1 MSTGDKST
9 SEVLANLQEKGDYFM
24 RLTIIEKKR
33 LGDLEEA
40 LTHIRK
46 ETEKYRSQT
55 KSTAIEIMNLNILT
69 PNPAYQRAD
78 GCEIQKQAD
87 LVTNKMLHVLEA
99 KLNKLLQRHSNEEE
113 KNRKKKDDIDHMRR
127 LRLQTDTAHKHYE
140 KELAVVKASVESIMK
155 ECTQVMEARESV
167 IEAKEALEKQNA
179 EEQRKFEE
187 EYEEMGYYIKDQNT
201 KLETTLLKER
211 NSDIIDDFE
220 YQCGDL
226 SVEEED
232 EMAGRVGQLT
242 SFVASEQNSLAN
254 IQQTI
259 YNYEKMFAELRRI
272 TQTENLDEIISTY
285 SAQEEEMF
293 SLYNYIQT
301 QNTEIELAL
310 ETKHRIEE
318 EIRLYD
324 EEQAEQEK
332 HRQAIRDEMAN
343 KLQASIEATKVCEA
357 ENAKN
362 HEIVHQVAKKVQSL
376 FFKLQCDQMDSS
388 KGNSSSNKG
397 SKSSASMS
405 RNESKIAI
413 LTGQGVTESNVL
425 DYMGAVE
432 QRAVDIIAEYIKTH
446 GNDGL
451 RSPTPGPSS
460 PMQWPSTTR
469 VDLPEFE
476 DNDDLFNDV
485 ENEDSKP
492 IDLHTFKE
500 KLKKKVTMPVQSK
513 TSMF

>member
-1 MSTGDKST
+1 MSVGEKST
-9 SEVLANLQEKGDYFM
+9 SEVLSTLQEKGDYFM

-33 LGDLEEA
+33 LGDLDEA
-40 LTHIRK
+40 LAHIRK
-46 ETEKYRSQT
+46 ETNNYRSQA
-55 KSTAIEIMNLNILT
+55 KSAAIDIMNLNILT

-78 GCEIQKQAD
+78 GCDIQKQAN
-87 LVTNKMLHVLEA
+87 LVTNKMLHILEA
-99 KLNKLLQRHSNEEE
+99 KLNKLLQRHSDEQE
-113 KNRKKKDDIDHMRR
+113 KNRKKKVEIDHMRR

-140 KELAVVKASVESIMK
+140 AELAITKEKVESLLK
-155 ECTQVMEARESV
+155 DCTQVMEARESV
-167 IEAKEALEKQNA
+167 IEMKESLEKQNM

-187 EYEEMGYYIKDQNT
+187 EYEEMGYYIKEQNN

-220 YQCGDL
+220 FQCGDL

-232 EMAGRVGQLT
+232 QMAGRVGELT
-242 SFVASEQNSLAN
+242 SFVASEQTSLAN

-324 EEQAEQEK
+324 ENQAAQEMQ
-332 HRQAIRDEMAN
+332 RQAILDGLAN
-343 KLQASIEATKVCEA
+343 KLQQSSEATAACEA
-357 ENAKN
+357 ENQAN
-362 HEIVHQVAKKVQSL
+362 HDCVHQVAKKVQSL

-397 SKSSASMS
+397 SKNNGSMS

-446 GNDGL
+446 GNEGL

-460 PMQWPSTTR
+460 PMQWPSATR

-476 DNDDLFNDV
+476 DNDELFNEV

-492 IDLHTFKE
+492 IDLNTFKD
-500 KLKKKVTMPVQSK
+500 KLKKKVTMTSTNK
-513 TSMF
+513 SMF

>member
-1 MSTGDKST
+1 MSVGEKST
-9 SEVLANLQEKGDYFM
+9 SEVLATLQEKGDYFM

-40 LTHIRK
+40 LAHIRK
-46 ETEKYRSQT
+46 ETNKYRSQAKT
-55 KSTAIEIMNLNILT
+55 TAIAIMNLNIMT

-78 GCEIQKQAD
+78 GCDIQKQAN
-87 LVTNKMLHVLEA
+87 LVTNKMLHILEA
-99 KLNKLLQRHSNEEE
+99 KLNKLLQRHSDEQE
-113 KNRKKKDDIDHMRR
+113 KNRKKKTEIDHSRR

-140 KELAVVKASVESIMK
+140 TELAITKEKVEILLQ
-155 ECTQVMEARESV
+155 ECTQVMESRENI
-167 IEAKEALEKQNA
+167 IELKDTLEKQNA

-187 EYEEMGYYIKDQNT
+187 EYEEMGYYIKDQNN

-220 YQCGDL
+220 FQCGDL

-242 SFVASEQNSLAN
+242 NFVASEQTSLSN

-318 EIRLYD
+318 EISLYD
-324 EEQAEQEK
+324 DTQAQQEM
-332 HRQAIRDEMAN
+332 HRQAILDGLAN
-343 KLQASIEATKVCEA
+343 KLQSSLEATAICEA
-357 ENAKN
+357 ENAAN
-362 HEIVHQVAKKVQSL
+362 HDCVHQVAKKVQSL
-376 FFKLQCDQMDSS
+376 FFKLQCDQMESS
-388 KGNSSSNKG
+388 KGSGGSNKG
-397 SKSSASMS
+397 SKNNGSMS

-432 QRAVDIIAEYIKTH
+432 QRAVDIIAEYIKSH
-446 GNDGL
+446 GNEGL

-460 PMQWPSTTR
+460 PMQWPSATR

-476 DNDDLFNDV
+476 DNDELFNEV
-485 ENEDSKP
+485 ETEDSKP
-492 IDLHTFKE
+492 IDLNTFKD
-500 KLKKKVTMPVQSK
+500 KLKKKVTM
-513 TSMF
+513 TSSGKSLF

>member
-1 MSTGDKST
+1 MSVGEKST
-9 SEVLANLQEKGDYFM
+9 SEVLATLQEKGDYFM

-40 LTHIRK
+40 LTHIRR
-46 ETEKYRSQT
+46 ETNNYRSQA
-55 KSTAIEIMNLNILT
+55 KSTAIDIMNLNIMT

-78 GCEIQKQAD
+78 GCEIQKQAN
-87 LVTNKMLHVLEA
+87 LVTNKMLHILEA
-99 KLNKLLQRHSNEEE
+99 KLNKLLQRHSDEQE
-113 KNRKKKDDIDHMRR
+113 KNRKKKVEIDHMRR

-140 KELAVVKASVESIMK
+140 TELAITKEKVEILLK
-155 ECTQVMEARESV
+155 ECTQVMESRENI
-167 IEAKEALEKQNA
+167 IEVKEALEKQNT

-187 EYEEMGYYIKDQNT
+187 EYEEMGYYIKDQNN

-220 YQCGDL
+220 FQCGDL

-242 SFVASEQNSLAN
+242 SFVASEQTSLAN

-318 EIRLYD
+318 EIRSYD
-324 EEQAEQEK
+324 ENQAEQEMA
-332 HRQAIRDEMAN
+332 RQSILDGLAS
-343 KLQASIEATKVCEA
+343 KLQASIEATAICEA
-357 ENAKN
+357 ENAAN
-362 HEIVHQVAKKVQSL
+362 HDCVHQVAKKVQSL

-397 SKSSASMS
+397 SKNSGSMS

-432 QRAVDIIAEYIKTH
+432 QRAVDIIAEYIKSH
-446 GNDGL
+446 GNEGL

-460 PMQWPSTTR
+460 PMQWPSSTR

-476 DNDDLFNDV
+476 DNDELFNEV

-492 IDLHTFKE
+492 IDLNTFKD
-500 KLKKKVTMPVQSK
+500 KLKKKV
-513 TSMF
+513 SMNGSGKSLF

>member
-1 MSTGDKST
+1 MSVGDKST
-9 SEVLANLQEKGDYFM
+9 SEVLATLQEKGDYYM

-40 LTHIRK
+40 ISHIDR
-46 ETEKYRSQT
+46 EIESYRA
-55 KSTAIEIMNLNILT
+55 KAKRTAIDIMNLNILT

-78 GCEIQKQAD
+78 GCDIQKQAN
-87 LVTNKMLHVLEA
+87 LVTSKMLSILEA
-99 KLNKLLQRHSNEEE
+99 KLNKLLQRHSDEQE
-113 KNRKKKDDIDHMRR
+113 KNRKKKIDIDHMRR

-140 KELAVVKASVESIMK
+140 TELAITKENVERLLK
-155 ECTQVMEARESV
+155 ECTGIMESREKV
-167 IEAKEALEKQNA
+167 IDMKELLEKQNA
-179 EEQRKFEE
+179 DEQRKFEE
-187 EYEEMGYYIKDQNT
+187 EYEEMGYYIKEQNN

-211 NSDIIDDFE
+211 NSDIVDDFE
-220 YQCGDL
+220 FQCGDL

-242 SFVASEQNSLAN
+242 NFVAKEQSSLAN
-254 IQQTI
+254 VQQTI

-285 SAQEEEMF
+285 SVQEEEMF

-310 ETKHRIEE
+310 DTKHRIEN

-324 EEQAEQEK
+324 EHQASQEMK
-332 HRQAIRDEMAN
+332 RQAVLDGLAS
-343 KLQASIEATKVCEA
+343 KLQASIEATALCEA
-357 ENAKN
+357 ENKKN
-362 HEIVHQVAKKVQSL
+362 HDCVHQIAKKVQSL
-376 FFKLQCDQMDSS
+376 FFKLQCDQMESS
-388 KGNSSSNKG
+388 KGNSASNKG
-397 SKSSASMS
+397 SKAGGPSMS

-432 QRAVDIIAEYIKTH
+432 QRAVDIIAEYIKLH
-446 GNDGL
+446 GKEGP

-460 PMQWPSTTR
+460 PMQWPSSTR

-476 DNDDLFNDV
+476 DNDELFD
-485 ENEDSKP
+485 EMDNEDSKP
-492 IDLHTFKE
+492 IDLNTFKD
-500 KLKKKVTMPVQSK
+500 KLKKKITMSNSK
-513 TSMF
+513 TL